1 MISFEQALSKILY
14 LADKID
20 FEEVKLEESYSR
32 VLAHDSISSRDQP
45 PFDASA
51 MDGYALNKIDKLP
64 SKKLSIIGKVAAG
77 NSFEGTVGKGQAVRV
92 FTGAPMPKGTNSVL
106 IQEDAEELENFI
118 TINQIVEKKDFVRK
132 KGCDYKSGEILL
144 QKGKILTSFDIALLA
159 SMNFPLLKVTK
170 QPRVSII
177 STGDELVFPGNL
189 PDSNQIVASNTYG
202 LKALLTKW
210 GATSH
215 ILPIARDNISSLEK
229 AIDLAIPADLVITIG
244 GASVGDH
251 DYVNKVFNKI
261 NVKHS
266 FYKVAMRPGKPIL
279 AGKNNNTI
287 FVGLPGNPVSAL
299 VCAQLLLKPLIGKM
313 LGTSELNNIEKKASL
328 QNDLPKNGGR
338 KHFMRAFF
346 NNGYLEVSQKQ
357 DSSLLNVLQKANALV
372 IRKPN
377 EPPAKKGDLISYL
390 DLD

>member
-32 VLAHDSISSRDQP
+32 VLAHDAISFRDQP

-64 SKKLSIIGKVAAG
+64 SKKLSVIGKVAAG
-77 NSFEGTVGKGQAVRV
+77 NSFDRTVGKGQAVRV

>member
-32 VLAHDSISSRDQP
+32 VLAHDAISSRDQP

-64 SKKLSIIGKVAAG
+64 SKKLLVIGKVAAG
-77 NSFEGTVGKGQAVRV
+77 NSFDGTVGKGQAVRV

-106 IQEDAEELENFI
+106 IQEDTKEIENFI

>member
-32 VLAHDSISSRDQP
+32 VLAHDAISFRDQP

-64 SKKLSIIGKVAAG
+64 SKKLSVIGKVAAG
-77 NSFEGTVGKGQAVRV
+77 NSFDRTVGKGQAVRV

-229 AIDLAIPADLVITIG
+229 AIDLSIPADLVITIG

>member
-32 VLAHDSISSRDQP
+32 VLAHDSISFRDQP

-64 SKKLSIIGKVAAG
+64 SKKLSVIGKVAAG
-77 NSFEGTVGKGQAVRV
+77 NSFDRTVGKGQAVRV

>member
-32 VLAHDSISSRDQP
+32 VLAHDAISFRDQP

-64 SKKLSIIGKVAAG
+64 SKKLSVIGKVAAG
-77 NSFEGTVGKGQAVRV
+77 NSFDRTVGKGQAVRV

-144 QKGKILTSFDIALLA
+144 QRGKILTSFDIALLA

-229 AIDLAIPADLVITIG
+229 AIDLSIPADLVITIG

>member
-1 MISFEQALSKILY
+1 
-14 LADKID
+14 
-20 FEEVKLEESYSR
+20 
-32 VLAHDSISSRDQP
+32 
-45 PFDASA
+45 
-51 MDGYALNKIDKLP
+51 
-64 SKKLSIIGKVAAG
+64 
-77 NSFEGTVGKGQAVRV
+77 
-92 FTGAPMPKGTNSVL
+92 MPKGTNSVL

>member
-1 MISFEQALSKILY
+1 
-14 LADKID
+14 
-20 FEEVKLEESYSR
+20 
-32 VLAHDSISSRDQP
+32 
-45 PFDASA
+45 
-51 MDGYALNKIDKLP
+51 
-64 SKKLSIIGKVAAG
+64 
-77 NSFEGTVGKGQAVRV
+77 
-92 FTGAPMPKGTNSVL
+92 L

-328 QNDLPKNGGR
+328 QNDLPKNGER

-377 EPPAKKGDLISYL
+377 EPPAKKGDPISYL

>member
-32 VLAHDSISSRDQP
+32 VLAHDSISFRDQP

-64 SKKLSIIGKVAAG
+64 SKKLSVIGKVAAG
-77 NSFEGTVGKGQAVRV
+77 NSFDRTVGKGQAVRV

-106 IQEDAEELENFI
+106 IQEDAEELKNFI

>member
-1 MISFEQALSKILY
+1 MISFEQALSKLLF
-14 LADKID
+14 LAKKID
-20 FEEVKLEESYSR
+20 IEEVKIEEACGR
-32 VLAHDSISSRDQP
+32 VLREKTISSRDQP
-45 PFDASA
+45 PFDASS
-51 MDGYALNKIDKLP
+51 MDGYALKKLDKLP
-64 SKKLSIIGKVAAG
+64 GKKLLVIGKVAAG
-77 NSFEGTVGKGQAVRV
+77 AFFEGNVVEGQVVRV
-92 FTGAPMPKGTNSVL
+92 FTGAPMPTGTNSVL
-106 IQEDAEELENFI
+106 IQEDAVEVENVI
-118 TINQIVEKKDFVRK
+118 TIQDKVEENDFVRK

-159 SMNFPLLKVTK
+159 SMNFPLLKVTR

-313 LGTSELNNIEKKASL
+313 LGTSELNNSEKKASL

>member
-32 VLAHDSISSRDQP
+32 VLAHDAISFRDQP

-64 SKKLSIIGKVAAG
+64 SKKLSVIGKVAAG
-77 NSFEGTVGKGQAVRV
+77 NSFDRTVGKGQAVRV

-144 QKGKILTSFDIALLA
+144 QRGKILTSFDIALLA

>member
-1 MISFEQALSKILY
+1 M
-14 LADKID
+14 
-20 FEEVKLEESYSR
+20 
-32 VLAHDSISSRDQP
+32 
-45 PFDASA
+45 
-51 MDGYALNKIDKLP
+51 
-64 SKKLSIIGKVAAG
+64 
-77 NSFEGTVGKGQAVRV
+77 
-92 FTGAPMPKGTNSVL
+92 
-106 IQEDAEELENFI
+106 
-118 TINQIVEKKDFVRK
+118 
-132 KGCDYKSGEILL
+132 
-144 QKGKILTSFDIALLA
+144 
-159 SMNFPLLKVTK
+159 
-170 QPRVSII
+170 
-177 STGDELVFPGNL
+177 
-189 PDSNQIVASNTYG
+189 ASNTYG

-328 QNDLPKNGGR
+328 QNDLPENGGR

-346 NNGYLEVSQKQ
+346 KNGYLEVSQKQ